1 MRNFLSVVFIVILV
15 LISGCDNKTVQQK
28 DEFSHIM
35 GAWKSEETGPLNTH
49 RIVVLA
55 KDNAKWNKVVKQVS
69 YFYMAENIIGVHP
82 LDAPAGLEWI
92 SIKPQSDEKILVQNK
107 TFGMAY
113 DPYVKITMEEAESLL
128 NAKVVGPNSKP
139 ISVKR

>member
-1 MRNFLSVVFIVILV
+1 MRNFLSVAFIVILV

-49 RIVVLA
+49 KIIILT
-55 KDNAKWNKVVKQVS
+55 KDTANWNKVVDQVS
-69 YFYMAENIIGVHP
+69 YFYMEENIIGVHSAG
-82 LDAPAGLEWI
+82 DPAGLEWF

-113 DPYVKITMEEAESLL
+113 DPYIKITMEEAESLL
-128 NAKVVGPNSKP
+128 NTKVEGPNSKP

>member
-1 MRNFLSVVFIVILV
+1 MRNFLSVAFIVILV

-49 RIVVLA
+49 KIIILT
-55 KDNAKWNKVVKQVS
+55 KDTANWNKVVDQVS
-69 YFYMAENIIGVHP
+69 YFYMEENLIGVHSAG
-82 LDAPAGLEWI
+82 DPAGLEWF

-113 DPYVKITMEEAESLL
+113 DPYIKITMEEAESLL

>member
-1 MRNFLSVVFIVILV
+1 MRNFLSVAFIVILM
-15 LISGCDNKTVQQK
+15 LISGCDNKTAQQK

-49 RIVVLA
+49 KIIILT
-55 KDNAKWNKVVKQVS
+55 KDSANWDGAVDQVS

-82 LDAPAGLEWI
+82 LDAPAGLEWF
-92 SIKPQSDEKILVQNK
+92 SIKPQPGEKILVKNK
-107 TFGMAY
+107 TFDRDY
-113 DPYVKITMEEAESLL
+113 YPYIKVTMEEAESLL
-128 NAKVVGPNSKP
+128 NAAVVGPNSRP

>member
-1 MRNFLSVVFIVILV
+1 MRNFLSVAFIVILV
-15 LISGCDNKTVQQK
+15 LISGCDNKTAQQK

-49 RIVVLA
+49 KIIILT
-55 KDNAKWNKVVKQVS
+55 KDTANWNKVVDQVS
-69 YFYMAENIIGVHP
+69 YFYMEENIIGVHSAG
-82 LDAPAGLEWI
+82 DPAGLEWF

>member
-1 MRNFLSVVFIVILV
+1 MRNFLSVAFIVILV

-49 RIVVLA
+49 KIIILT
-55 KDNAKWNKVVKQVS
+55 KDTANWNKVVDQVS
-69 YFYMAENIIGVHP
+69 YFYMAENIIGVHSAG
-82 LDAPAGLEWI
+82 DPAGLEWF

-113 DPYVKITMEEAESLL
+113 DPYIKITMEEAESLL
-128 NAKVVGPNSKP
+128 NTKVVGPNSKP

>member
-1 MRNFLSVVFIVILV
+1 MRNFLSVAFIVILV

-49 RIVVLA
+49 KIIILT
-55 KDNAKWNKVVKQVS
+55 KDTANWNKVLNQVS

>member
-1 MRNFLSVVFIVILV
+1 MRNFLSVIFVILCM
-15 LISGCDNKTVQQK
+15 SMFACDNQQVQK
-28 DEFSHIM
+28 KEDFSHIM
-35 GAWKSEETGPLNTH
+35 GAWKSEDTGPLNTH
-49 RIVVLA
+49 RIIILT
-55 KDNAKWNKVVKQVS
+55 KDSANWNKVLKQVS

-113 DPYVKITMEEAESLL
+113 DPYIKITMEEAESLL